1 MPWAIQT
8 ISPKRPYILQYQNWT
23 LRLELI
29 RAKLVNANLQE
40 QTTQS
45 IMHHKKLTPTV
56 TNKTYHN
63 NQLCLLDWAYKN
75 HVSYTDT
82 GFSGVDIVNF
92 LTSIRQTHNLQVPA
106 LNIVRATTHSLASSR
121 ALDQGIPIE
130 DIVPLGN

>member
-1 MPWAIQT
+1 V
-8 ISPKRPYILQYQNWT
+8 
-23 LRLELI
+23 ELI

-40 QTTQS
+40 QTTQN
-45 IMHHKKLTPTV
+45 IIHHKKLTLTV

-63 NQLCLLDWAYKN
+63 NQLRLLDWTYKN
-75 HVSYTDT
+75 HVSYT

-92 LTSIRQTHNLQVPA
+92 LTSIRQTHNLQVPT
-106 LNIVRATTHSLASSR
+106 LQIVRATTHSLASSR